1 MKRFLLLLT
10 ITALLSG
17 CAYKSKYPIVEF
29 SSSKDFTER
38 FYSGDLSPVE
48 GIWKWEDWDEQ
59 IAIVKNTLD
68 VQDCDYVGITYS
80 IPGNVQW
87 FVKPGTIWF
96 SIKTIGNDKY
106 EVRNANGGKPSTMT
120 QLDALILEINT
131 NNNLSRLHLQSPL
144 RRRTG
149 PSSGTGWLSDSGYI
163 ITNHHVVD
171 GAQKLKVLYHGKEHL
186 AELVLKDE
194 QNDIALLSITD
205 ACSMPPAF
213 KFSQGKPQLGQEVFT
228 VGFPQTG
235 ILGKSA
241 KYASGEISSLRGIQD
256 DPRFIQTS
264 LPVHGGN
271 SGGPLVNDKGEVVG
285 MVTAKIDTMA
295 FLEKTGDVAQNIS
308 YAIKRQY
315 IEMLTSSVEK
325 KTICGKIFEGKAAA
339 QEQGLDL
346 ADIVVR
352 VVAE

>member
-1 MKRFLLLLT
+1 MLSIVDDEIVNELPGPVKGYKTRLT
-10 ITALLSG
+10 WGLDWYDVIVRVVPVRGKTIQGKSIQGHFVELGGKGTYPTQRPQEIIDEITKKLNGTNTMVVVESIERGSYSTQRNL
-17 CAYKSKYPIVEF
+17 PIV
-29 SSSKDFTER
+29 T
-38 FYSGDLSPVE
+38 
-48 GIWKWEDWDEQ
+48 
-59 IAIVKNTLD
+59 
-68 VQDCDYVGITYS
+68 
-80 IPGNVQW
+80 
-87 FVKPGTIWF
+87 
-96 SIKTIGNDKY
+96 
-106 EVRNANGGKPSTMT
+106 
-120 QLDALILEINT
+120 
-131 NNNLSRLHLQSPL
+131 
-144 RRRTG
+144 
-149 PSSGTGWLSDSGYI
+149 SGTGWFSESGYF
-163 ITNHHVVD
+163 ITNHHVVE
-171 GAQKLKVLYHGKEHL
+171 GAKVIKVQYRGKEYP

-213 KFSQGKPQLGQEVFT
+213 KFSQGKPQLGQVVFT